1 MVQSSTTENTSS
13 ITRRAV
19 LFTCMCLLCC
29 MILYEGIETT
39 CFILFCVF
47 ADSSRAQPTRTM
59 EGVLWKEDV
68 VLARRAIEIDASD
81 VIIALVQKLMS
92 HHLGYQ

>member
-1 MVQSSTTENTSS
+1 MKALRRLDSSYFVFVLKLSSSTY
-13 ITRRAV
+13 
-19 LFTCMCLLCC
+19 M
-29 MILYEGIETT
+29 
-39 CFILFCVF
+39 
-47 ADSSRAQPTRTM
+47 
-59 EGVLWKEDV
+59 LWKEDV